1 MKKFIMFFILTVISL
16 SGPSQI
22 SYAYR
27 EIDVVFSDTFEGDLS
42 LWSCSGIDANQCTDL
57 VIEEKKPY
65 INQYVTIAKENVANT
80 NHPTL
85 KSIPFKVE
93 EETIYTVAVD
103 MKGYGCQNAYIVF
116 LDEYGSR
123 MTALTNDF
131 SVNLGKKWGCA
142 FISVESPE
150 GAVQGQV
157 YLVCEATDDS
167 IKEASFDNVVV
178 CKGIVGVNQEIK
190 KREQFGPLA
199 KDSSVTVLES
209 ERVVYYENFEDGI
222 TGWDLSLNKGK
233 SDVKVTSL
241 FSHTGTRSMK
251 LEAKEFINDAKI
263 ISEKFY
269 VTSLGEYNVSFSLY
283 NQSGETATVN
293 LIFYDEKGKELHIDN
308 LVVKKAVAPSW
319 VRYEY
324 NLTSPQNAHYA
335 KFVIGLSKSAGCN
348 YIDNLKVKGDKPNN
362 FSFSMFKAFSEKSI
376 GHFQKFL
383 EDILKVKK

>member
-1 MKKFIMFFILTVISL
+1 MKKFILFLILTVISL
-16 SGPSQI
+16 SVSSPV

-42 LWSCSGIDANQCTDL
+42 LWSCSGTDANQYMDL
-57 VIEEKKPY
+57 MIEDKIPY
-65 INQYVTIAKENVANT
+65 INQYVTITKENVANT

-93 EETIYTVAVD
+93 EETIYTIAVD

-123 MTALTNDF
+123 ITALTNDF
-131 SVNLGKKWGCA
+131 SVNSGKKWECA

-150 GAVQGQV
+150 GAAQGQV
-157 YLVCEATDDS
+157 YLVCEATDDG

-209 ERVVYYENFEDGI
+209 ESIIYYENFESGI
-222 TGWDLSLNKGK
+222 TDWDLSSNKGK
-233 SDVKVTSL
+233 GYIKGTSL
-241 FSHTGTRSMK
+241 FSHTGIRSMM
-251 LEAKEFINDAKI
+251 LDTKELIIDAQ
-263 ISEKFY
+263 ISSKKFY
-269 VTSLGEYNVSFSLY
+269 VTSLGEYNISFSLY
-283 NQSGETATVN
+283 NLSGETASIN
-293 LIFYDEKGKELHIDN
+293 LIFYDEKGKELHLEN
-308 LVVKKAVAPSW
+308 LVVKKAVVPSW

-324 NLTSPQNAHYA
+324 NLNAPENAHFA
-335 KFVIGLSKSAGCN
+335 KLFIGLSKSAGCN
-348 YIDNLKVKGDKPNN
+348 YIDNIKVTGDKPNN
-362 FSFSMFKAFSEKSI
+362 FSFSMFIAPLEKSI
-376 GHFQKFL
+376 GHFHKLL
-383 EDILKVKK
+383 EDISKVKK